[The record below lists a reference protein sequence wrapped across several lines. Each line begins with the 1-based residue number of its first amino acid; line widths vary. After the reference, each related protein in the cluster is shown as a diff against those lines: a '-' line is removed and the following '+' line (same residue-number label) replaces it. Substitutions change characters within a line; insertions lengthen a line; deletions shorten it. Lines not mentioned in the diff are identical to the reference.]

1 MDLVSFTVQNYR
13 SITKAHKLPIE
24 RSTILVGPNNEGKS
38 NILKALV
45 AAMQVLTKGRFPQA
59 TGAIG
64 QGRFHYHRFFEWER
78 DFPISLQAKKLNGE
92 SVLILEFRLTDEE
105 IEEFKE
111 ETKSSLNGTLPIRL
125 ELGPKKCEVKVSK
138 KGPGGQAL
146 SRKSD
151 KIAAFVADRLDFD
164 YIPAVRT
171 ARSAQEI
178 VDEMVERELQAAESN
193 PEYQASLNRIA
204 ELQQPILDKLSEA
217 IRGTL
222 VQFLP
227 AIRGVNVQIQ
237 TDQRYRAFRRSSE
250 IIVDDGV
257 PTELQYKGDGAQ
269 SLAALGIMRH
279 ASERGA
285 RGRNLVIAAEE
296 PESHLHPKAI
306 HALKEVIQE
315 LATKHQVVITT
326 HCPLFVD
333 RAKLTS
339 NIIVN
344 KSRARPAKSIQE
356 IRDILGVRSSDN
368 LRHAELVLLVEG
380 EDDRIAL
387 SALLGHSSVLLKQ
400 ALDQGTIAVD
410 SLSGGANL
418 AYKAGLVRDAL
429 CACHCF
435 LDNDK
440 AGADAF
446 ERARVQGLLTD
457 ADVNYS
463 VCQGM
468 AESEIEDMYDE
479 AAYESVLTNAYRIS
493 LQCPAFKGKKKWSS
507 RMQAAFENQ
516 GKKWDDRIKMDV
528 KQRVAEAVAAIPQN
542 ALNTHKRSAFDALAA
557 ALEVR
562 LQSGHDKVATE

>member
-1 MDLVSFTVQNYR
+1 MDVVSFTVQNYR
-13 SITKAHKLPIE
+13 SITKAHKLPID

-45 AAMQVLTKGRFPQA
+45 AAMQVLTKGRVNVPQSA
-59 TGAIG
+59 ST
-64 QGRFHYHRFFEWER
+64 QGRFRHHRFYNWER
-78 DFPISLQAKKLNGE
+78 DFPIGLQAKRPNGE
-92 SVLILEFRLTDEE
+92 SVLILEFRLTDDE
-105 IEEFKE
+105 IEEFKDE
-111 ETKSSLNGTLPIRL
+111 IRSSLNGTLPLRL
-125 ELGPKKCEVKVSK
+125 ELGLHKCEVKVSK
-138 KGPGGQAL
+138 KGPGVRLL

-151 KIAAFVADRLDFD
+151 RIAAFVADRLDFE

-171 ARSAQEI
+171 AKSAQEI
-178 VDEMVERELQAAESN
+178 VDEMVERELQAVETN
-193 PEYQASLNRIA
+193 PDYQAALTRVA

-227 AIRGVNVQIQ
+227 IIRGVNVQIA
-237 TDQRYRAFRRSSE
+237 TDQRYRALRRSSE
-250 IIVDDGV
+250 IVVDDGV

-285 RGRNLVIAAEE
+285 RGRNLLIAIEE

-306 HALKEVIQE
+306 HALKDVIQE

-333 RAKLTS
+333 RAKLDS
-339 NIIVN
+339 NIVVN
-344 KSRARPAKSIQE
+344 NSRARAAKSIQE

-387 SALLGHSSVLLKQ
+387 SALLGSASASLKQ
-400 ALDQGTIAVD
+400 AIDHGTIAID
-410 SLSGGANL
+410 SLAGGANL
-418 AYKAGLVRDAL
+418 AYKSGLVRDAL

-440 AGADAF
+440 AGIDAF
-446 ERARVQGLLTD
+446 DKARIQGLLGD
-457 ADVNYS
+457 ADVNYAI
-463 VCQGM
+463 CPGM
-468 AESEIEDMYDE
+468 TESEIEDMYDVT
-479 AAYESVLTNAYRIS
+479 AYESVVMNAYRVS
-493 LQCPAFKGKKKWSS
+493 LQCPAFKGRKKWST
-507 RMQAAFENQ
+507 RLRAAFESQ
-516 GKKWDDRIKMDV
+516 GKKWDDRIEMSV
-528 KQRVAEAVAAIPQN
+528 KQHVAEAIAAIPQT
-542 ALNTHKRSAFDALAA
+542 ALNAHKRSAFDALAA

-562 LQSGHDKVATE
+562 LQSPGAERSTD